1 MGRPDVFPTS
11 TTVYYP
17 EKCSNGYTLF
27 TAPKKGVVLINMNGE
42 IVRHWKGFGGF
53 PAKMIPG
60 GYVLGSLGTR
70 DAADGY
76 QDETDVTMLDWDGN
90 VVWSFD
96 KNEEIEDPDK
106 PKRWMAREHHDY
118 QMEGNPVGYWVPG
131 METSPDFQKMLILVH
146 RDVRNPEISPQ
157 LLLEDRLIEVDREGN
172 ITWEWNM
179 LDYFDDFNFDETIK
193 NAMFRNPNTQPTGP
207 EGQGDIFHVNC
218 ASYLGPNKWYDA
230 GDERFKPDNIIM
242 DSREANIMWII
253 DHETGHVVWQVG
265 PDFTATP
272 ELRIFGTIVGPHHT
286 HMIPKGLPGE
296 GNIMVYDNGGW
307 AGYGAPN
314 QFSKIGLKVTRRD
327 SSRVVEFDPTTLEIV
342 WECKGLAKNSA
353 GGFDF
358 NGNYFYSPLTSSAQ
372 RMPNGNT
379 VICEGCSA
387 KLMEFTP
394 EGELVW
400 EYMFPEV
407 GDLLLYRCYR
417 IPYEWVPQL
426 GPQNEV
432 EIPLTDNT
440 QFVLEGAFKSDYETN
455 AVEVSGANAF
465 STDMD
470 ECVTDID
477 QGSK

>member
-1 MGRPDVFPTS
+1 MGRPSVYPTG
-11 TTVYYP
+11 TTVYDP
-17 EKCSNGYTLF
+17 EKAYSGYTLF
-27 TAPKKGVVLINMNGE
+27 SAPNKGVVLINMNGE
-42 IVRHWKGFGGF
+42 IVRCWKDFAGF
-53 PAKMIPG
+53 PTKMIPG
-60 GYVLGSLGTR
+60 GYVFGSLETR
-70 DAADGY
+70 AAQDAY
-76 QDETDVTMLDWDGN
+76 QDQADVTMLDWDGN
-90 VVWSFD
+90 VVWSFNR
-96 KNEEIEDPDK
+96 NEIVNDPGKDE
-106 PKRWMAREHHDY
+106 RWMARQHHDY
-118 QMEGNPVGYWVPG
+118 QIEGNPVGYFVPG
-131 METSPDFQKMLILVH
+131 MDPKQDFNKMLMLTH
-146 RDVRNPEISPQ
+146 RDVRNPKISPQ

-179 LDYFDDFNFDETIK
+179 LDHFNEFDLDETIK

-230 GDERFKPDNIIM
+230 GDERFNPENIIM
-242 DSREANIMWII
+242 DSREANIMWIVEY
-253 DHETGHVVWQVG
+253 ETGKVVWQVG
-265 PDFTATP
+265 PDFTRTP

-314 QFSKIGLKVTRRD
+314 QFSKQGLKVTRRD

-342 WECKGLAKNSA
+342 WECTGEAHGNA

-387 KLMEFTP
+387 IIREYTP
-394 EGELVW
+394 DNELVW
-400 EYMFPEV
+400 EYVFADV
-407 GDLLLYRCYR
+407 GSLLLYRAYR

-426 GPQNEV
+426 DAQNEV
-432 EIPLTDNT
+432 AIPRIDRGQFAMEGSFKTDY
-440 QFVLEGAFKSDYETN
+440 DTN
-455 AVEVSGANAF
+455 GVEVEGANAF
-465 STDMD
+465 ATELA
-470 ECVTDID
+470 ECVESLD
-477 QGSK
+477 